1 MNNSYIEQAHQLR
14 SDPLV
19 HYNCAQAV
27 TIPFAKGCGL
37 SEEQAA
43 ALATHFGGGMKM
55 GSVCGAITGGAMVL
69 GLLGAS
75 DEQYRAFLQAMR
87 AQHDDV
93 VTCAELLQKNA
104 EMGGNR
110 KTHCNGMI
118 DEAIEAIIDVMGL

>member
-1 MNNSYIEQAHQLR
+1 MSNPYIERAHQLR
-14 SDPLV
+14 SDPFV

-27 TIPFAKGCGL
+27 TIPFAQECGL

-43 ALATHFGGGMKM
+43 NLATHFGGGMKM

-75 DEQYRAFLQAMR
+75 NEQYNAFLQAMR
-87 AQHDDV
+87 AQHEGM

-104 EMGGNR
+104 EMGGDR
-110 KTHCNGMI
+110 KAHCDGMI
-118 DEAIEAIIDVMGL
+118 DEAIKAVLEVIV